1 MKKLFLLALCII
13 NCALCINLKAQQPQP
28 LPIDTNVRIGV
39 LDNGLTYYIRH
50 NEQPKER
57 CEFHIAQAV
66 GAILEE
72 DHQNGLAH
80 FLEHMA
86 FNGTKNFPDKLLINY
101 FESVGVGF
109 GSNINAYTSLDETV
123 YRLSNVPTRQE
134 ILDSAL
140 LVLHDWSCA
149 IALQEE
155 EIDNERGVIR
165 EEWRQGNTAQR
176 RMWREGNKVKYAGSQ
191 YAKRD
196 VIGDTAVINNF
207 TYQALRDYYEL
218 WYGPDLQCIVV
229 VGDID
234 VDQMEK
240 KIIDLFSPIPARS
253 NRGERPRY
261 ALPENEETIVA
272 IYTDKEAQFTQLA
285 IEFLHNA
292 IPHEVRATDQG
303 YLLSTINTLIRQM
316 ISYRIEEITMDPNAN
331 FIQAMG
337 GYGNQLGET
346 DAFEFIVIP
355 KDGKEKAAMADMFT
369 QVEKIKRY
377 GFTVSELERAK
388 TEYLSTVERAY
399 NERTTR
405 KNQSY
410 AQEYYRHYLDGE
422 PIPGIEFEYEY
433 AKAVLPQLPVQIINQ
448 LVQQYITDNNIVI
461 SYIGK
466 ENSDIV
472 SVPTQE
478 EVLNIFNTVKASEI
492 EAPVEENFDRPL
504 VENAPKAGTI
514 VKEKFNKRLGTTEWT
529 LSNGIKVVIKPTEFK
544 QDQIIMS
551 MESEG
556 GLSKVALEDLPSA
569 VMADG
574 IISYNGIGEF
584 SAIDLQKVLTGKNLS
599 ISPAISQYGES
610 MSGSSTVKDFE
621 TMMQLAYLYFTAP
634 RQDDQAYQTLI
645 SMLETQ
651 LAARDKNP
659 KTAFS
664 DSISQTTT
672 SHNPRTLI
680 INTDLIKRVDQLR
693 AIEIYKERFANPAD
707 FFVTFIGNINP
718 ADEATRQII
727 CTWLGGLKTDK
738 SRETYTDN
746 GIRHPKGKV
755 NNYFTKEMETKTASN
770 RIVYSGKM
778 KATLANRLNMGIIG
792 DILGTRYLESI
803 REKEGGSYGVG
814 CAGYVMEDPIEQAVL
829 LMQFDTDP
837 EKQQKLMS
845 IIHKE
850 VMEIIENGPRADDL
864 QKAKENR
871 LNTLAEDMEDNDWWG
886 TILDRYYQDGVD
898 YVKDYKRTLEKVN
911 AKSIQKTLKAL
922 VKQGNVIEVVML
934 PAE

>member
-1 MKKLFLLALCII
+1 MSCLATHYSLLKIQNMKKLFLLALFIL

-28 LPIDTNVRIGV
+28 LPIDTNVRIGH
-39 LDNGLTYYIRH
+39 LDNGLTYYIRY
-50 NEQPKER
+50 NNQPKER

-218 WYGPDLQCIVV
+218 WYGPDLQCVVV

-285 IEFLHNA
+285 IEYKHPAMPREL
-292 IPHEVRATDQG
+292 RATDQG
-303 YLLSTINTLIRQM
+303 YLFSTVNALIRQM

-377 GFTVSELERAK
+377 GFTVSELERAR
-388 TEYLSTVERAY
+388 TEYLSIVERYY
-399 NERTTR
+399 NERNTR
-405 KNQSY
+405 QSQSY

-422 PIPGIEFEYEY
+422 AIPGIEWEYEY
-433 AKAVLPQLPVQIINQ
+433 AKAILPQLPVDLINK
-448 LVQQYITDNNIVI
+448 LAQQYITDNNIVI

-472 SVPTQE
+472 SVPTKE
-478 EVLNIFNTVKASEI
+478 EVLNIYNTVKASEI

-504 VENAPKAGTI
+504 VENAPLAGTI
-514 VKEKFNKRLGTTEWT
+514 VKEKFNKKLGTTEWT

-544 QDQIIMS
+544 NDQIIMS

-556 GLSKVALEDLPSA
+556 GLSKIAINDLPTASFA
-569 VMADG
+569 AS
-574 IISYNGIGEF
+574 IIEYNGIGEF
-584 SAIDLQKVLTGKNLS
+584 SVLDLQKVLTGKNISVSPS
-599 ISPAISQYGES
+599 INQYGES

-621 TMMQLAYLYFTAP
+621 TMMQLTYLYFTAP
-634 RQDDQAYQTLI
+634 RQDDQAFQTLI

-672 SHNPRTLI
+672 SHHPRSLI
-680 INTDLIKRVDQLR
+680 VNLDLIKRVDQLR
-693 AIEIYKERFANPAD
+693 AIEIYKERFANTAD

-718 ADEATRQII
+718 NDEATRQII

-746 GIRHPKGKV
+746 GIRYPKGKV
-755 NNYFTKEMETKTASN
+755 NNYFAKEMETKTASN

-814 CAGYVMEDPIEQAVL
+814 CAGYVVDDPTEQAIL

-850 VMEIIENGPRADDL
+850 VMEIVKNGPRADDL

-871 LNTLAEDMEDNDWWG
+871 LNTLAEDMEDNGWWG
-886 TILDRYYQDGVD
+886 TILDRYYQDGID
-898 YVKDYKRTLEKVN
+898 YVKDYKKTLEKVD
-911 AKSIQKTLKAL
+911 AKSIQKTLK
-922 VKQGNVIEVVML
+922 G
-934 PAE
+934 

>member
-1 MKKLFLLALCII
+1 MKKVLSLFAALMF
-13 NCALCINLKAQQPQP
+13 AAVGLMAQQPQP
-28 LPIDTNVRIGV
+28 LPIDTNVRIDV

-86 FNGTKNFPDKLLINY
+86 FNGTTHFPDKLLINY

-149 IALQEE
+149 ISLQEK

-261 ALPENEETIVA
+261 ALPQNEETIVA

-285 IEFLHNA
+285 IEFKHNA
-292 IPHEVRATDQG
+292 MPRELRATDQG
-303 YLLSTINTLIRQM
+303 YLLYTINALIKQM

-337 GYGNQLGET
+337 GYNNQMGET

-377 GFTVSELERAK
+377 GFTVSELERAR
-388 TEYLSTVERAY
+388 TEYLAMIERYY
-399 NERTTR
+399 NERTST
-405 KNQSY
+405 KNISY
-410 AQEYYRHYLDGE
+410 AQEYYRHYLDGS

-448 LVQQYITDNNIVI
+448 LVQQYITDNNIII

-466 ENSDIV
+466 ENNDIV

-478 EVLNIFNTVKASEI
+478 EVLNIFNTVKTSEI
-492 EAPVEENFDRPL
+492 EAPVEEKFDRPL
-504 VENAPKAGTI
+504 VENAPQAGTI
-514 VKEKFNKRLGTTEWT
+514 VKEKFNKKIGTTEWT

-544 QDQIIMS
+544 KDQISMN

-556 GLSKVALEDLPSA
+556 GLSKVTLEDLPSA
-569 VMADG
+569 AMADG

-584 SAIDLQKVLTGKNLS
+584 SALDLQKVLTGKNVS
-599 ISPAISQYGES
+599 ISPSISQYGES
-610 MSGSSTVKDFE
+610 ISGSSTVKDFE

-634 RQDDQAYQTLI
+634 RQDDQAYQTLL

-659 KTAFS
+659 KTAFQ

-672 SHNPRTLI
+672 SHHPRTLI
-680 INTDLIKRVDQLR
+680 VNTDLIKRVNQLR

-718 ADEATRQII
+718 NDEATRQII

-738 SRETYTDN
+738 SREKYTDN
-746 GIRHPKGKV
+746 GIRYPKGKV
-755 NNYFTKEMETKTASN
+755 NNYFAKEMETKTASN

-814 CAGYVMEDPIEQAVL
+814 CAGYVTNEPIEQAIL

-837 EKQQKLMS
+837 EKQQKLRS

-871 LNTLAEDMEDNDWWG
+871 LNTLAEDMEDNGWWS

-898 YVKDYKRTLEKVN
+898 YVKDYKKTLEKVN
-911 AKSIQKTLKAL
+911 AKSIQKTLRAL

>member
-1 MKKLFLLALCII
+1 MKKVLSLFAALLFAATGLM
-13 NCALCINLKAQQPQP
+13 AQLPQP
-28 LPIDTNVRIGV
+28 LPIDTNVRMGV
-39 LDNGLTYYIRH
+39 LDNGLTYYIRY
-50 NEQPKER
+50 NNQPKER

-86 FNGTKNFPDKLLINY
+86 FNGTKHFPDKLLIDY

-109 GSNINAYTSLDETV
+109 GSSINAYTSLDETV
-123 YRLSNVPTRQE
+123 YRLSNVPTREE

-176 RMWREGNKVKYAGSQ
+176 RMWREGNKVKYPGSQ

-218 WYGPDLQCIVV
+218 WYGPDLQCVVV

-234 VDQMEK
+234 VDKMEK
-240 KIIDLFSPIPARS
+240 KIKDLFSPIPARS

-261 ALPENEETIVA
+261 ALPTNAAPHVA

-285 IEFLHNA
+285 IEFLH
-292 IPHEVRATDQG
+292 PTMPFELRATDQG
-303 YLLSTINTLIRQM
+303 YLMSVINSLIRMM
-316 ISYRIEEITMDPNAN
+316 ISYRIDEITMDPNAN

-337 GYGNQLGET
+337 SYGNQLGET
-346 DAFEFIVIP
+346 DAFEFITIP
-355 KDGKEKAAMADMFT
+355 KDGKEKASMADMFT

-377 GFTVSELERAK
+377 GFTASELERAK
-388 TEYLSTVERAY
+388 TDYLSIIERAY

-405 KNQSY
+405 KSQSY

-422 PIPGIEFEYEY
+422 PIPDIEFEFEY
-433 AKAVLPQLPVQIINQ
+433 AKAVLPQLPVVIINQ
-448 LVQQYITDNNIVI
+448 LAQQYITDNNVII

-472 SVPTQE
+472 SVPTKE
-478 EVLNIFNTVKASEI
+478 EVLEIFNAVKASEI
-492 EAPVEENFDRPL
+492 EAPVEESFDRPL
-504 VENAPKAGTI
+504 VETAPTAGTI
-514 VKEKFNKRLGTTEWT
+514 LKEKFNKALGTTEWT
-529 LSNGIKVVIKPTEFK
+529 LSNGIKVVIKPTEYK
-544 QDQIIMS
+544 KDQITMS
-551 MESEG
+551 IESEG
-556 GLSKVALEDLPSA
+556 GLSKVSLEDLPSA
-569 VMADG
+569 SMATS
-574 IISYNGIGEF
+574 IIAYNGIGEF
-584 SAIDLQKVLTGKNLS
+584 SYLDLQKALTGKNVSLDPS
-599 ISPAISQYGES
+599 IDEYSEEISGT
-610 MSGSSTVKDFE
+610 STVKDFE

-634 RQDDQAYQTLI
+634 RQDDEAYQSLMA
-645 SMLETQ
+645 MLETQ

-659 KTAFS
+659 KSAFQ
-664 DSISQTTT
+664 DSIAQTIA
-672 SHNPRTLI
+672 SHHEREMIVNL
-680 INTDLIKRVDQLR
+680 DFIKKVDQQR
-693 AIEIYKERFANPAD
+693 AIAIYKERFANPAD
-707 FFVTFIGNINP
+707 FLVTFIGNINP
-718 ADEATRQII
+718 NDEATRQLI

-738 SRETYTDN
+738 TREKYTDH
-746 GIRHPKGKV
+746 GVRYPKGKV

-778 KATLANRLNMGIIG
+778 KATLANRLNMAIIG

-837 EKQQKLMS
+837 EKQQKLIS

-850 VMEIIENGPRADDL
+850 VMEIVENGPRADDL
-864 QKAKENR
+864 QKAKESR
-871 LNTLAEDMEDNDWWG
+871 LTSLAEDMETNSWWG
-886 TILDRYYQDGVD
+886 TILNRYYNNGIN
-898 YVKDYKRTLEKVN
+898 YAKDYKKALEAVN

-922 VKQGNVIEVVML
+922 VKQGNVVEVVML
-934 PAE
+934 PQE

>member
-1 MKKLFLLALCII
+1 MKKVLSLVAAFMFAAVGLM
-13 NCALCINLKAQQPQP
+13 AQQPQP
-28 LPIDTNVRIGV
+28 LPIDTTVRIGV
-39 LDNGLTYYIRH
+39 LDNGLTYYIRY
-50 NEQPKER
+50 NNQPKER

-123 YRLSNVPTRQE
+123 YRLSNVPTRPE

-218 WYGPDLQCIVV
+218 WYGPDLQCVVV

-285 IEFLHNA
+285 IEYKHPAMPREL
-292 IPHEVRATDQG
+292 RATDQG
-303 YLLSTINTLIRQM
+303 YLFSTVNALIRQM

-377 GFTVSELERAK
+377 GFTISELERAR
-388 TEYLSTVERAY
+388 TEYLSTVERYY
-399 NERTTR
+399 NERNTR
-405 KNQSY
+405 QSQSY
-410 AQEYYRHYLDGE
+410 AQEYYRNYLDGE
-422 PIPGIEFEYEY
+422 AIPGIEWEYEY
-433 AKAVLPQLPVQIINQ
+433 AKAILPQLPVDLINQ
-448 LVQQYITDNNIVI
+448 LAQQYITDNNIII

-472 SVPTQE
+472 SVPTKE
-478 EVLNIFNTVKASEI
+478 EVLNIYNIVKASEI

-504 VENAPKAGTI
+504 VENAPQAGTI
-514 VKEKFNKRLGTTEWT
+514 VKEKFNKKLGTTEWT

-544 QDQIIMS
+544 NDQIIMS

-556 GLSKVALEDLPSA
+556 GLSKIALNDLPTASFA
-569 VMADG
+569 ASIVE
-574 IISYNGIGEF
+574 YNGIGEF
-584 SAIDLQKVLTGKNLS
+584 SVLDLQKVLTGKNVSVSPS
-599 ISPAISQYGES
+599 INQYGES

-621 TMMQLAYLYFTAP
+621 TMMQLTYLYFTAP
-634 RQDDQAYQTLI
+634 RQDDQAFQTLI

-672 SHNPRTLI
+672 SHHPRSLI
-680 INTDLIKRVDQLR
+680 VNLDLIKRVDQLR

-718 ADEATRQII
+718 NDEATRQII

-746 GIRHPKGKV
+746 GIRYPKGKV
-755 NNYFTKEMETKTASN
+755 NNYFAKEMETKTASN

-814 CAGYVMEDPIEQAVL
+814 CAGYVVDDPTEQAIL

-850 VMEIIENGPRADDL
+850 VMEIVENGPRADDL

-871 LNTLAEDMEDNDWWG
+871 LNTLAEDMEDNGWWG
-886 TILDRYYQDGVD
+886 TILDRYYQDGID
-898 YVKDYKRTLEKVN
+898 YVKDYKKTLEKVD

>member
-1 MKKLFLLALCII
+1 MKKLILLALCII
-13 NCALCINLKAQQPQP
+13 NCAFCINVMAQMPQP
-28 LPIDTNVRIGV
+28 LPIDTNVRIGH
-39 LDNGLTYYIRH
+39 LDNGLTYYIRY
-50 NEQPKER
+50 NNQPKER

-86 FNGTKNFPDKLLINY
+86 FNGTEHFPGKLLINY

-123 YRLSNVPTRQE
+123 YRLSNVPTREE

-149 IALQEE
+149 ISLQEA

-176 RMWREGNKVKYAGSQ
+176 RMWREGNKLKYPGSQ

-234 VDQMEK
+234 VDKMEK
-240 KIIDLFSPIPARS
+240 KIKDLFSPIPARS
-253 NRGERPRY
+253 NRGVRPTY
-261 ALPENEETIVA
+261 SLPTNNAPHVA

-285 IEFLHNA
+285 IEFKHNA
-292 IPHEVRATDQG
+292 IPRNLRATDQG
-303 YLLSTINTLIRQM
+303 YLLSTINALIRQM
-316 ISYRIEEITMDPNAN
+316 ISFRIEEITMDPNAN

-355 KDGKEKAAMADMFT
+355 KDGKEKASMADMFT

-377 GFTVSELERAK
+377 GFTNAEFERAK
-388 TEYLSTVERAY
+388 TEYISMIERYY
-399 NERTTR
+399 NERNTR
-405 KNQSY
+405 QSQSY

-422 PIPGIEFEYEY
+422 PIPGIEFEYEFV
-433 AKAVLPQLPVQIINQ
+433 KTVLPQLPVATINELAQ
-448 LVQQYITDNNIVI
+448 SYITDNNIVI

-466 ENSDIV
+466 ESNDIV

-478 EVLNIFNTVKASEI
+478 EILEIFNAVKASEI
-492 EAPVEENFDRPL
+492 AAPIEETFDRPL
-504 VENAPKAGTI
+504 VETAPVAGTI
-514 VKEKFNKRLGTTEWT
+514 VKEKLNKKLGTTEWT

-544 QDQIIMS
+544 NDQIIMS

-569 VMADG
+569 AMADG
-574 IISYNGIGEF
+574 IISFNGIGEF
-584 SAIDLQKVLTGKNLS
+584 SALDLQKALTGKNVSVSPS
-599 ISPAISQYGES
+599 ISEYYESISGT
-610 MSGSSTVKDFE
+610 STVKDFE

-664 DSISQTTT
+664 DSIQQTTT

-680 INTDLIKRVDQLR
+680 VNTDLIKRANQLR

-718 ADEATRQII
+718 NDEATRQII

-738 SRETYTDN
+738 SRETYTDH
-746 GIRHPKGKV
+746 GVRYPKGKV

-814 CAGYVMEDPIEQAVL
+814 CAGYVMQDPIEQAVL

-837 EKQQKLMS
+837 EKQEKLMS

-871 LNTLAEDMEDNDWWG
+871 LNTLAEDMEDNGWWG
-886 TILDRYYQDGVD
+886 TILDRYYQDGID
-898 YVKDYKRTLEKVN
+898 YVKDYKKALEKVD

-934 PAE
+934 PAK

>member
-285 IEFLHNA
+285 IEFKHNTM
-292 IPHEVRATDQG
+292 PRELRGTDQG

-472 SVPTQE
+472 SVPTKE

-569 VMADG
+569 VMVDG

-707 FFVTFIGNINP
+707 FFVTLIGNINP

-746 GIRHPKGKV
+746 GIRYPKGKV

-814 CAGYVMEDPIEQAVL
+814 CAGYVMEDPVEQAVL

-837 EKQQKLMS
+837 EKQEKLMS

>member
-1 MKKLFLLALCII
+1 MKKVLSLVAAFMFAAVGLM
-13 NCALCINLKAQQPQP
+13 AQQPQP
-28 LPIDTNVRIGV
+28 LPIDTTVRIGV
-39 LDNGLTYYIRH
+39 LDNGLTYYIRY
-50 NEQPKER
+50 NNQPKER

-123 YRLSNVPTRQE
+123 YRLSNVPTRPE

-218 WYGPDLQCIVV
+218 WYGPDLQCVVV

-285 IEFLHNA
+285 IEYKHPAMPREL
-292 IPHEVRATDQG
+292 RATDQG
-303 YLLSTINTLIRQM
+303 YLFSTVNALIRQM

-377 GFTVSELERAK
+377 GFTISELERAR
-388 TEYLSTVERAY
+388 TEYLSTVERYY
-399 NERTTR
+399 NERNTR
-405 KNQSY
+405 QSQSY
-410 AQEYYRHYLDGE
+410 AQEYYRNYLDGE
-422 PIPGIEFEYEY
+422 AIPGIEWEYEY
-433 AKAVLPQLPVQIINQ
+433 AKAILPQLPVDLINQ
-448 LVQQYITDNNIVI
+448 LAQQYITDNNIII

-472 SVPTQE
+472 SVPTKE
-478 EVLNIFNTVKASEI
+478 EVLNIYNTVKTSEI

-504 VENAPKAGTI
+504 VENAPQAGTI
-514 VKEKFNKRLGTTEWT
+514 VKEKFNKKLGTTEWT

-544 QDQIIMS
+544 NDQIIMS

-556 GLSKVALEDLPSA
+556 GLSKIALNDLPTASFA
-569 VMADG
+569 ASIVE
-574 IISYNGIGEF
+574 YNGIGEF
-584 SAIDLQKVLTGKNLS
+584 SVLDLQKVLTGKKVS
-599 ISPAISQYGES
+599 ISPSISQYGES

-621 TMMQLAYLYFTAP
+621 TMMQLTYLYFTAP

-672 SHNPRTLI
+672 SHHPRSLI
-680 INTDLIKRVDQLR
+680 VNLDLIKRVDQLR

-718 ADEATRQII
+718 NDEATRQII

-746 GIRHPKGKV
+746 GIRYPKGKV
-755 NNYFTKEMETKTASN
+755 NNYFAKEMETKTASN

-814 CAGYVMEDPIEQAVL
+814 CAGYVVDDPTEQAIL

-850 VMEIIENGPRADDL
+850 VMEIVENGPRADDL

-871 LNTLAEDMEDNDWWG
+871 LNTLAEDMEDNGWWG
-886 TILDRYYQDGVD
+886 TILDRYYQDGID
-898 YVKDYKRTLEKVN
+898 YVKDYKKTLEKVD

>member
-1 MKKLFLLALCII
+1 MKKLLSLFAALMF
-13 NCALCINLKAQQPQP
+13 AAVGLMAQQPQP

-39 LDNGLTYYIRH
+39 LDNGLTYYVRY
-50 NEQPKER
+50 NNQPKER

-86 FNGTKNFPDKLLINY
+86 FNGTEHFPGKLLINY

-123 YRLSNVPTRQE
+123 YRLSNVPTREE

-149 IALQEE
+149 ISLHGE

-165 EEWRQGNTAQR
+165 EEWRTGNTAQR
-176 RMWREGNKVKYAGSQ
+176 RMWREGNKLKYPGSQ

-234 VDQMEK
+234 VDKMEK
-240 KIIDLFSPIPARS
+240 KIKDLFSPIPPRS
-253 NRGERPRY
+253 NRGVRPRY
-261 ALPENEETIVA
+261 SLPENREPLVA

-285 IEFLHNA
+285 IEYKHNA
-292 IPHEVRATDQG
+292 MPRELRGTDQG
-303 YLLSTINTLIRQM
+303 YLLSIINSLVRQM
-316 ISYRIEEITMDPNAN
+316 ISYRIEEITMNPNAN

-337 GYGNQLGET
+337 GYGSQLGET
-346 DAFEFIVIP
+346 DAFEFITIP
-355 KDGKEKAAMADMFT
+355 KDGKEKAAMTDMFT

-377 GFTVSELERAK
+377 GFTNAELDRAK
-388 TEYLSTVERAY
+388 TEYLAMIERYY

-405 KNQSY
+405 QSQSY
-410 AQEYYRHYLDGE
+410 AQEYYRHYLDGS
-422 PIPGIEFEYEY
+422 PIPGIEYEYEY
-433 AKAVLPQLPVQIINQ
+433 TKAVLPQLPVQLINQ
-448 LVQQYITDNNIVI
+448 LVQQYITDRNIVI
-461 SYIGK
+461 SYLGK
-466 ENSDIV
+466 ENSDVV
-472 SVPTQE
+472 SVPTRD
-478 EVLNIFNTVKASEI
+478 EVLAMFNGVKSAEI
-492 EAPVEENFDRPL
+492 EAPVEVDFNRPL
-504 VENAPKAGTI
+504 VETAPAAGTI
-514 VKEKFNKRLGTTEWT
+514 VKEKFNKHLGTTEWT

-544 QDQIIMS
+544 NDEISMS

-556 GLSKVALEDLPSA
+556 GLSKVSLEDLPSA
-569 VMADG
+569 AMAASVV
-574 IISYNGIGEF
+574 SYNGIGEF
-584 SAIDLQKVLTGKNLS
+584 SLLDLQRVLTGKNVSVQPS
-599 ISPAISQYGES
+599 ISTYNES
-610 MSGSSTVKDFE
+610 MSGASTVKDFE
-621 TMMQLAYLYFTAP
+621 TMMQLTYLYFTAP
-634 RQDDQAYQTLI
+634 RQDDQAFQTLL

-659 KTAFS
+659 KNSFN
-664 DSISQTTT
+664 DSIQQTIT
-672 SHNPRTLI
+672 SHSPRTLI
-680 INTDLIKRVDQLR
+680 VNVDMLKKVDQLR
-693 AIEIYKERFANPAD
+693 AIEIYKQRFANPAD

-727 CTWLGGLKTDK
+727 CTWLGGLKTNK
-738 SRETYTDN
+738 TAEKYTDH
-746 GIRHPKGKV
+746 GVRYPKGKV
-755 NNYFTKEMETKTASN
+755 NNYFEKDMQTKTASN

-778 KATLANRLNMGIIG
+778 KATIANRLNMGIIG

-814 CAGYVMEDPIEQAVL
+814 CSGYVSQDPIEQAIL
-829 LMQFDTDP
+829 IMQFDTDP

-850 VMEIIENGPRADDL
+850 VMEIVENGPRADDL

-871 LNTLAEDMEDNDWWG
+871 LNTLAEDMEDNGWWG
-886 TILDRYYQDGVD
+886 TILDRYYQDGIN
-898 YVKDYKRTLEKVN
+898 YAKDYKKTLEKVN

-922 VKQGNVIEVVML
+922 VKQGNVAEIVMM
-934 PAE
+934 PAK

>member
-1 MKKLFLLALCII
+1 MKKLLSLFAVILLAATGLM
-13 NCALCINLKAQQPQP
+13 AQEPQP
-28 LPIDTNVRIGV
+28 LPIDTNVRVGV
-39 LDNGLTYYIRH
+39 LDNGLTYYIRY
-50 NEQPKER
+50 NNQPKER

-86 FNGTKNFPDKLLINY
+86 FNGTTNFPDKLLINY

-149 IALQEE
+149 IALQEA

-165 EEWRQGNTAQR
+165 EEWRQGNNAQR
-176 RMWREGNKVKYAGSQ
+176 RMWREGNKLKYPGSQ

-234 VDQMEK
+234 VDQMEQ
-240 KIIDLFSPIPARS
+240 KIKDLFSKIPARS

-261 ALPENEETIVA
+261 SLPTFEAPHVA

-285 IEFLHNA
+285 IEFLHPA
-292 IPHEVRATDQG
+292 MPRELKPTDQG
-303 YLLSTINTLIRQM
+303 HLISTVNALIRMM
-316 ISYRIEEITMDPNAN
+316 ISYRIDEITMDPNAN

-337 GYGNQLGET
+337 GYGNQMGET

-355 KDGKEKAAMADMFT
+355 KDGKEKASMADMFT

-377 GFTVSELERAK
+377 GFTTSELERAK
-388 TEYLSTVERAY
+388 TDYLSTLERAY

-405 KNQSY
+405 QSQSY

-433 AKAVLPQLPVQIINQ
+433 AKMVLPQLPVDIFNQ
-448 LVQQYITDNNIVI
+448 LAQAYITDNNIII

-472 SVPTQE
+472 SVPTKD
-478 EVLNIFNTVKASEI
+478 EVLALFNTVKASEI
-492 EAPVEENFDRPL
+492 EAPVEESFDRPL
-504 VENAPKAGTI
+504 VETAPTAGTI
-514 VKEKFNKRLGTTEWT
+514 VKEKFNKKLGTTEWT
-529 LSNGIKVVIKPTEFK
+529 LSNGIQVVIKPTEFK
-544 QDQIIMS
+544 KDQITMS
-551 MESEG
+551 IESEG

-569 VMADG
+569 AMATS
-574 IISYNGIGEF
+574 IVAYNGIGEF
-584 SAIDLQKVLTGKNLS
+584 SYLDLQKALTGKNISLNPS
-599 ISPAISQYGES
+599 IDEYEES
-610 MSGSSTVKDFE
+610 MSGASTVKDFE
-621 TMMQLAYLYFTAP
+621 TMMQLTYLYFTAP
-634 RQDDQAYQTLI
+634 RQDDQAYQSLM

-659 KTAFS
+659 KSAFQ
-664 DSISQTTT
+664 DSIAQTIA
-672 SHNPRTLI
+672 SHHVREMIVDVNF
-680 INTDLIKRVDQLR
+680 IKKVDQLR

-707 FFVTFIGNINP
+707 FRVTFIGNINP

-738 SRETYTDN
+738 TREKYTDH
-746 GIRHPKGKV
+746 GVRYPKGKV
-755 NNYFTKEMETKTASN
+755 NNYFAKEMETKTASN

-778 KATLANRLNMGIIG
+778 KATLANRLNMAVIG

-850 VMEIIENGPRADDL
+850 VMEIVENGPRADDL
-864 QKAKENR
+864 QKAKESR
-871 LNTLAEDMEDNDWWG
+871 LSSLAEDMETNSWWG
-886 TILDRYYQDGVD
+886 TILNRYYNDGIN
-898 YVKDYKRTLEKVN
+898 YAKDYKKALEAVN

-922 VKQGNVIEVVML
+922 VKQGNVIEVVMT
-934 PAE
+934 PAAE

>member
-253 NRGERPRY
+253 NRGDRPRY

-285 IEFLHNA
+285 IEFKHNTM
-292 IPHEVRATDQG
+292 PRELRGTDQG
-303 YLLSTINTLIRQM
+303 YLLSTINSLIRQM

-377 GFTVSELERAK
+377 GFTVSELERAR
-388 TEYLSTVERAY
+388 TEYLSNVERAY

-472 SVPTQE
+472 SVPTKD
-478 EVLNIFNTVKASEI
+478 EVLNIFNAVKASEI
-492 EAPVEENFDRPL
+492 EAPVEEDFDRPL
-504 VENAPKAGTI
+504 VETAPKAGTI
-514 VKEKFNKRLGTTEWT
+514 VKEKFNKKLGTTEWT

-544 QDQIIMS
+544 QDQIIMN

-556 GLSKVALEDLPSA
+556 GLSKIALEDLPTASFA
-569 VMADG
+569 ASIVD
-574 IISYNGIGEF
+574 YNGIGEF
-584 SAIDLQKVLTGKNLS
+584 SVLDLQKVLTGKNVS
-599 ISPAISQYGES
+599 VSPSISQYGES

-680 INTDLIKRVDQLR
+680 VNTDLIKRVDQLR

-746 GIRHPKGKV
+746 GIRYPKGKV

-837 EKQQKLMS
+837 EKQEKLMS

-871 LNTLAEDMEDNDWWG
+871 LNTLAEDMEDNDWWQ
-886 TILDRYYQDGVD
+886 TILNRYYQDGIN
-898 YVKDYKRTLEKVN
+898 YAKDYKRALEKVN

>member
-1 MKKLFLLALCII
+1 MKKLFLLALCIV

-39 LDNGLTYYIRH
+39 LENGLTYYIRH
-50 NEQPKER
+50 HEQPKER

-123 YRLSNVPTRQE
+123 YRLSNVPTRPE

-176 RMWREGNKVKYAGSQ
+176 RMWREGNKLKYAGSQ

-218 WYGPDLQCIVV
+218 WYGPDLQCVVV

-240 KIIDLFSPIPARS
+240 KIKDLFSPIPARS

-261 ALPENEETIVA
+261 SLPQNEETIVA

-285 IEFLHNA
+285 IEFKHPTMPREL
-292 IPHEVRATDQG
+292 RGTDQG
-303 YLLSTINTLIRQM
+303 YLLSTINGLIRQM
-316 ISYRIEEITMDPNAN
+316 ISFRIEEITMDPNAN

-337 GYGNQLGET
+337 SYGNQYGET
-346 DAFEFIVIP
+346 DAFEYIVIP

-388 TEYLSTVERAY
+388 TETLSSIERAY
-399 NERTTR
+399 NERSTR

-422 PIPGIEFEYEY
+422 PIPGVEFEYEY
-433 AKAVLPQLPVQIINQ
+433 LKAVLPQLPVQIINQ
-448 LVQQYITDNNIVI
+448 LAQQYITDNNIII

-472 SVPTQE
+472 SVPTKE
-478 EVLNIFNTVKASEI
+478 EVLNIFNAVKASEI

-504 VENAPKAGTI
+504 VENAPQAGTI
-514 VKEKFNKRLGTTEWT
+514 VKEKYNKRLGTTEWT

-544 QDQIIMS
+544 KDQISMS
-551 MESEG
+551 IESEG
-556 GLSKVALEDLPSA
+556 GLSKVALNDLPSA
-569 VMADG
+569 SFASS
-574 IISYNGIGEF
+574 IIGYNGIGEF
-584 SAIDLQKVLTGKNLS
+584 SALDLQKVLTGKNVSVNPS
-599 ISPAISQYGES
+599 IDSYNEGIY
-610 MSGSSTVKDFE
+610 GSSTVKDFE
-621 TMMQLAYLYFTAP
+621 TMMQLTYLDFTAP
-634 RQDDQAYQTLI
+634 RQDDQAFQTLI
-645 SMLETQ
+645 STLETS

-659 KTAFS
+659 KSAFS
-664 DSISQTTT
+664 DSIQQTVT

-680 INTDLIKRVDQLR
+680 VNLDLLKKIDQLR

-718 ADEATRQII
+718 NDEATRNII

-746 GIRHPKGKV
+746 GIRYPKGKV
-755 NNYFTKEMETKTASN
+755 NNYFAKEMETKTASN

-814 CAGYVMEDPIEQAVL
+814 CAGYVVDDPTEQAIL

-850 VMEIIENGPRADDL
+850 VMEIVENGPRADDL

-871 LNTLAEDMEDNDWWG
+871 LNTLAEDMEDNGWWG
-886 TILDRYYQDGVD
+886 TILDRYYQDGID
-898 YVKDYKRTLEKVN
+898 YVKDYKKTLEKVD

>member
-1 MKKLFLLALCII
+1 MKKVLSLVAAFMFAAVGLM
-13 NCALCINLKAQQPQP
+13 AQQPQP
-28 LPIDTNVRIGV
+28 LPIDTTVRIGV
-39 LDNGLTYYIRH
+39 LDNGLTYYIRY
-50 NEQPKER
+50 NNQPKER

-123 YRLSNVPTRQE
+123 YRLSNVPTRPE

-218 WYGPDLQCIVV
+218 WYGPDLQCVVV

-240 KIIDLFSPIPARS
+240 KIKDLFSPIPARS

-285 IEFLHNA
+285 IEFKHPAMPREL
-292 IPHEVRATDQG
+292 RATDQG
-303 YLLSTINTLIRQM
+303 YLFSTVNALIRQM

-377 GFTVSELERAK
+377 GFTISELERAR

-405 KNQSY
+405 QSQSY
-410 AQEYYRHYLDGE
+410 AQEYYRNYLDGE
-422 PIPGIEFEYEY
+422 AIPGIEWEYEY
-433 AKAVLPQLPVQIINQ
+433 AKAILPQLPVDLINQ
-448 LVQQYITDNNIVI
+448 LAQQYITDNNIII

-472 SVPTQE
+472 SVPTKE
-478 EVLNIFNTVKASEI
+478 EVLNIYNTVKTSEI

-504 VENAPKAGTI
+504 VENTPQAGTI
-514 VKEKFNKRLGTTEWT
+514 VKEKFNKKLGTTEWT

-544 QDQIIMS
+544 NDQIIMS
-551 MESEG
+551 MESKG
-556 GLSKVALEDLPSA
+556 GLSKIAINDLPTASFA
-569 VMADG
+569 ASIVE
-574 IISYNGIGEF
+574 YNGIGEF
-584 SAIDLQKVLTGKNLS
+584 SVLDLQKVLTGKNVSVSPS
-599 ISPAISQYGES
+599 INQYGES

-621 TMMQLAYLYFTAP
+621 TMMQLTYLYFTAP
-634 RQDDQAYQTLI
+634 RQDDQAFQTLI

-672 SHNPRTLI
+672 SHHPRSLI
-680 INTDLIKRVDQLR
+680 VNLDLIKRVDQLR

-718 ADEATRQII
+718 NDEATRQII

-746 GIRHPKGKV
+746 GIRYPKGKV
-755 NNYFTKEMETKTASN
+755 NNYFAKEMETKTASN

-814 CAGYVMEDPIEQAVL
+814 CAGYVVDDPTEQAIL

-850 VMEIIENGPRADDL
+850 VMEIVENGPRADDL

-871 LNTLAEDMEDNDWWG
+871 LNTLAEDMEDNGWWG
-886 TILDRYYQDGVD
+886 TILDRYYQDGID
-898 YVKDYKRTLEKVN
+898 YVKDYKKTLEKVN

>member
-285 IEFLHNA
+285 IEFKHNTM
-292 IPHEVRATDQG
+292 PRELRLTDQG
-303 YLLSTINTLIRQM
+303 YLLSTINNLIRQM
-316 ISYRIEEITMDPNAN
+316 ISYRIEEITMNPNAN

-337 GYGNQLGET
+337 SYGNQLGET

-544 QDQIIMS
+544 QDQIIMN

-556 GLSKVALEDLPSA
+556 GLSKIALEDLPTASFA
-569 VMADG
+569 ASIVD
-574 IISYNGIGEF
+574 YNGIGEF
-584 SAIDLQKVLTGKNLS
+584 SVLDLQKVLTGKNVS
-599 ISPAISQYGES
+599 VSPSISQYGES

-680 INTDLIKRVDQLR
+680 VNTDLIKRVDQLR

-707 FFVTFIGNINP
+707 FLVTFIGNINP
-718 ADEATRQII
+718 NDEATRQII

-746 GIRHPKGKV
+746 GIRYPKGKV

>member
-1 MKKLFLLALCII
+1 MKKLLSLFAAILFAAAGLM
-13 NCALCINLKAQQPQP
+13 AQQPQP
-28 LPIDTNVRIGV
+28 LPVDTNVRIGH
-39 LDNGLTYYIRH
+39 LDNGLTYYIRY
-50 NEQPKER
+50 NNQPKER

-86 FNGTKNFPDKLLINY
+86 FNGTEHFPGKLLINY

-123 YRLSNVPTRQE
+123 YRLSNVPTREE

-149 IALQEE
+149 ISLHGE

-165 EEWRQGNTAQR
+165 EEWRTGNTAQR
-176 RMWREGNKVKYAGSQ
+176 RMWREGNKLKYPGSQ

-234 VDQMEK
+234 VDKMEK
-240 KIIDLFSPIPARS
+240 KIKDLFSPIPPRS
-253 NRGERPRY
+253 NRGVRPRY
-261 ALPENEETIVA
+261 SLPENREPLVA

-285 IEFLHNA
+285 IEFKHPAMPREL
-292 IPHEVRATDQG
+292 RATDQG
-303 YLLSTINTLIRQM
+303 YLISTINTLMRQM
-316 ISYRIEEITMDPNAN
+316 ISYRIEEIAMDPNAN

-337 GYGNQLGET
+337 GYSNQLGET
-346 DAFEFIVIP
+346 DAFEFIAIP
-355 KDGKEKAAMADMFT
+355 KDGKEKASMVDMFT
-369 QVEKIKRY
+369 QIEKIKRY
-377 GFTVSELERAK
+377 GFTNAEFERAK
-388 TEYLSTVERAY
+388 TEYLAMVERHY
-399 NERTTR
+399 NERNTR
-405 KNQSY
+405 QSQSY
-410 AQEYYRHYLDGE
+410 AQEYYRNYLDGE
-422 PIPGIEFEYEY
+422 AIPGIEFEFEFV
-433 AKAVLPQLPVQIINQ
+433 KAVLPQLPVQ
-448 LVQQYITDNNIVI
+448 LVNELAQQYITDRNIVI
-461 SYIGK
+461 SYLGK
-466 ENSDIV
+466 ENSDVI
-472 SVPTQE
+472 SVPTRD
-478 EVLNIFNTVKASEI
+478 EVLAMFNGVKSAEI
-492 EAPVEENFDRPL
+492 EAPVEVDFNRPL
-504 VENAPKAGTI
+504 VETAPVAGTI
-514 VKEKFNKRLGTTEWT
+514 VKEKFNKHLGTTEWT

-544 QDQIIMS
+544 NDEINMS

-556 GLSKVALEDLPSA
+556 GISKVALNDLPSA
-569 VMADG
+569 AMAASVV
-574 IISYNGIGEF
+574 SYNGIGEF
-584 SAIDLQKVLTGKNLS
+584 SVLDLQRVLTGKNVSVQPS
-599 ISPAISQYGES
+599 ISTYSES
-610 MSGSSTVKDFE
+610 MSGSSSVKDFE
-621 TMMQLAYLYFTAP
+621 TMMQLTYLYFTAP

-659 KTAFS
+659 KNAFN
-664 DSISQTTT
+664 DSIQQTIT
-672 SHNPRTLI
+672 SHSPRTLI
-680 INTDLIKRVDQLR
+680 VDVDMLKKVDQLK
-693 AIEIYKERFANPAD
+693 AIQIYKERFANPAD

-718 ADEATRQII
+718 NDEATRQII

-738 SRETYTDN
+738 TREKYTDH
-746 GIRHPKGKV
+746 GVRYPKGKV
-755 NNYFTKEMETKTASN
+755 NNYFEKEMQTKTASN

-778 KATLANRLNMGIIG
+778 KATLANRLNMGIIS

-814 CAGYVMEDPIEQAVL
+814 CSGYLVEDPTEQAVL

-837 EKQQKLMS
+837 EKQQKLIS

-850 VMEIIENGPRADDL
+850 VMEIVENGPRADDL

-871 LNTLAEDMEDNDWWG
+871 LTSLAENMEKNSWWS

-898 YVKDYKRTLEKVN
+898 YLKDYKKELEKVN

-934 PAE
+934 PAK

>member
-1 MKKLFLLALCII
+1 MKKVLSLFAALLFAATGLM
-13 NCALCINLKAQQPQP
+13 AQLPQP
-28 LPIDTNVRIGV
+28 LPIDTNVRMGV
-39 LDNGLTYYIRH
+39 LDNGLTYYIRY
-50 NEQPKER
+50 NNQPKER

-86 FNGTKNFPDKLLINY
+86 FNGTKHFPDKLLINY

-109 GSNINAYTSLDETV
+109 GSSINAYTSLDETV
-123 YRLSNVPTRQE
+123 YRLSNVPTREE

-176 RMWREGNKVKYAGSQ
+176 RMWREGNKVKYPGSQ

-218 WYGPDLQCIVV
+218 WYGPDLQCVV
-229 VGDID
+229 IVGDID
-234 VDQMEK
+234 VDKMEK
-240 KIIDLFSPIPARS
+240 KIKDLFSPIPARS

-261 ALPENEETIVA
+261 ALPTNAAPHVA

-285 IEFLHNA
+285 IEFLH
-292 IPHEVRATDQG
+292 PTMPFELRATDQG
-303 YLLSTINTLIRQM
+303 YLMSVINSLIRMM
-316 ISYRIEEITMDPNAN
+316 ISYRIDEITMDPNAN

-346 DAFEFIVIP
+346 DAFEFITIP
-355 KDGKEKAAMADMFT
+355 KDGKEKASMADMFT

-377 GFTVSELERAK
+377 GFTASEFERAK
-388 TEYLSTVERAY
+388 IDYLSIIERAY

-405 KNQSY
+405 KSQSY
-410 AQEYYRHYLDGE
+410 AQECYRHYLDGE

-433 AKAVLPQLPVQIINQ
+433 AKAVLPQLPVVIINQ
-448 LVQQYITDNNIVI
+448 LAQQYITDNNVII

-472 SVPTQE
+472 SVPTKE
-478 EVLNIFNTVKASEI
+478 EVLEIFNAVKASEI
-492 EAPVEENFDRPL
+492 EAPVEESFDRPL
-504 VENAPKAGTI
+504 VETAPTAGTI
-514 VKEKFNKRLGTTEWT
+514 VKEKYNKALGTTEWT
-529 LSNGIKVVIKPTEFK
+529 LSNGIKVVIKPTEYK
-544 QDQIIMS
+544 KDQITMS
-551 MESEG
+551 MQSEG
-556 GLSKVALEDLPSA
+556 GLSKVSLEDLPSA
-569 VMADG
+569 SMATS
-574 IISYNGIGEF
+574 IIAYNGIGEF
-584 SAIDLQKVLTGKNLS
+584 SYLDLQKALTGKNISLAPS
-599 ISPAISQYGES
+599 IDEYSEDISGT
-610 MSGSSTVKDFE
+610 STVKDFE

-634 RQDDQAYQTLI
+634 RQDDEAYQSLMA
-645 SMLETQ
+645 MLETQ

-659 KTAFS
+659 KSAFQ
-664 DSISQTTT
+664 DSIAQTIA
-672 SHNPRTLI
+672 SHHEREMIVNL
-680 INTDLIKRVDQLR
+680 DFIKKVDQQR
-693 AIEIYKERFANPAD
+693 AIAIYKERFANPAD
-707 FFVTFIGNINP
+707 FLVTFIGNINP
-718 ADEATRQII
+718 NDEATRQLI

-738 SRETYTDN
+738 TREKYTDH
-746 GIRHPKGKV
+746 GVRYPKGKV

-778 KATLANRLNMGIIG
+778 KATLANRLNMAIIG

-837 EKQQKLMS
+837 EKQQKLIS

-850 VMEIIENGPRADDL
+850 VMEIVENGPRADDL
-864 QKAKENR
+864 QKAKESR
-871 LNTLAEDMEDNDWWG
+871 LTSLAEDMETNGWWG
-886 TILDRYYQDGVD
+886 TILNRYYNNGIN
-898 YVKDYKRTLEKVN
+898 YAKDYKKALEAVN

-922 VKQGNVIEVVML
+922 VKQGNVVEVVML
-934 PAE
+934 PQE

>member
-261 ALPENEETIVA
+261 SLPENEETIVA

-285 IEFLHNA
+285 IEFKHNTM
-292 IPHEVRATDQG
+292 PRELRGTDQG

-316 ISYRIEEITMDPNAN
+316 ISYRIEEITMNPNAN

-472 SVPTQE
+472 SVPTKE

-556 GLSKVALEDLPSA
+556 GLSKVALGDLPSA

-746 GIRHPKGKV
+746 GIRYPKGKV

-871 LNTLAEDMEDNDWWG
+871 LNTLAEDMEDNGWWQ

-898 YVKDYKRTLEKVN
+898 YLKDYKRTLEKVN

>member
-1 MKKLFLLALCII
+1 MKKVLSLFAALLFAATGLM
-13 NCALCINLKAQQPQP
+13 AQLPQP
-28 LPIDTNVRIGV
+28 LPIDTNVRMGV
-39 LDNGLTYYIRH
+39 LDNGLTYYIRY
-50 NEQPKER
+50 NNQPKER

-86 FNGTKNFPDKLLINY
+86 FNGTKHFPDKLLIDY

-109 GSNINAYTSLDETV
+109 GSSINAYTSLDETV
-123 YRLSNVPTRQE
+123 YRLSNVPTREE

-176 RMWREGNKVKYAGSQ
+176 RMWREGNKVKYPGSQ

-218 WYGPDLQCIVV
+218 WYGPDLQCVVV

-234 VDQMEK
+234 VDKMEK
-240 KIIDLFSPIPARS
+240 KIKDLFSPIPARS

-261 ALPENEETIVA
+261 ALPTNAAPHVA

-285 IEFLHNA
+285 IEFLH
-292 IPHEVRATDQG
+292 PTMPFELRATDQG
-303 YLLSTINTLIRQM
+303 YLMSVINSLIRMM
-316 ISYRIEEITMDPNAN
+316 ISYRIDEITMDPNAN

-337 GYGNQLGET
+337 SYGNQLGET
-346 DAFEFIVIP
+346 DAFEFITIP
-355 KDGKEKAAMADMFT
+355 KDGKEKASMADMFT

-377 GFTVSELERAK
+377 GFTASELERAK
-388 TEYLSTVERAY
+388 TDYLSIIERAY

-405 KNQSY
+405 KSQSY

-422 PIPGIEFEYEY
+422 PIPDIEFEFEY
-433 AKAVLPQLPVQIINQ
+433 AKTVLPQLPVVIINQ
-448 LVQQYITDNNIVI
+448 LAQQYITDNNVII

-472 SVPTQE
+472 SVPTEE
-478 EVLNIFNTVKASEI
+478 EVLEIFNAVKASEI
-492 EAPVEENFDRPL
+492 EAPVEESFDRPL
-504 VENAPKAGTI
+504 VETAPTAGTI
-514 VKEKFNKRLGTTEWT
+514 VKEKFNKALGTTEWT
-529 LSNGIKVVIKPTEFK
+529 LSNGIKIVIKPTEYK
-544 QDQIIMS
+544 KDQITMS
-551 MESEG
+551 IESDG
-556 GLSKVALEDLPSA
+556 GLSKVSLEDLPSA
-569 VMADG
+569 SMATS
-574 IISYNGIGEF
+574 IIAYNGIGEF
-584 SAIDLQKVLTGKNLS
+584 SYLDLQKALTGKNVSLAPS
-599 ISPAISQYGES
+599 IDEYSEDISGT
-610 MSGSSTVKDFE
+610 STVKDFE

-634 RQDDQAYQTLI
+634 RQDDEAYQSLM

-659 KTAFS
+659 KSAFQ
-664 DSISQTTT
+664 DSIAQTIA
-672 SHNPRTLI
+672 SHHEREMIVNL
-680 INTDLIKRVDQLR
+680 DFIKKVDQQR
-693 AIEIYKERFANPAD
+693 AIAIYKERFANPAD
-707 FFVTFIGNINP
+707 FLVTFIGNINP
-718 ADEATRQII
+718 NDESTRQLI

-738 SRETYTDN
+738 TREKYTDH
-746 GIRHPKGKV
+746 GVRYPKGKV

-778 KATLANRLNMGIIG
+778 KATLANRLNMAIIG

-837 EKQQKLMS
+837 EKQQKLIS

-850 VMEIIENGPRADDL
+850 VMEIVENGPRADDL
-864 QKAKENR
+864 QKAKESR
-871 LNTLAEDMEDNDWWG
+871 LTSLAEDMETNGWWG
-886 TILDRYYQDGVD
+886 TILNRYYNNGIN
-898 YVKDYKRTLEKVN
+898 YAKDYKKALEAVN

-922 VKQGNVIEVVML
+922 VKQGNVVEVVML
-934 PAE
+934 PQE

>member
-1 MKKLFLLALCII
+1 MKKLFLLALCIV
-13 NCALCINLKAQQPQP
+13 NCALCINLKAQEPQL
-28 LPIDTNVRIGV
+28 LPIDENVRMGV

-50 NEQPKER
+50 NEYPKER

-86 FNGTKNFPDKLLINY
+86 FNGTTNFPGKLLINY

-123 YRLSNVPTRQE
+123 YRLSNVPTREE

-149 IALQEE
+149 ISLNGE

-165 EEWRQGNTAQR
+165 EEWRTGNTAQR
-176 RMWREGNKVKYAGSQ
+176 RMWREGNKLKYPGSQ

-218 WYGPDLQCIVV
+218 WYGPDLQCVVV

-234 VDQMEK
+234 VDKMEQ
-240 KIIDLFSPIPARS
+240 KIKDLFSPIPARS
-253 NRGERPRY
+253 NRGVRPRY
-261 ALPENEETIVA
+261 SLPVNEGTHVA

-285 IEFLHNA
+285 IEFHHPAMPHNLKL
-292 IPHEVRATDQG
+292 TDQG
-303 YLLSTINTLIRQM
+303 YLFSTINSLISQM

-346 DAFEFIVIP
+346 DAFEYITIP
-355 KDGKEKAAMADMFT
+355 KDGKEKASLADMFT

-377 GFTVSELERAK
+377 GFTASELERAK
-388 TEYLSTVERAY
+388 TDYIANVERAY

-405 KNQSY
+405 QSQSY
-410 AQEYYRHYLDGE
+410 AKEYYRHYLSGE

-433 AKAVLPQLPVQIINQ
+433 AKAILPQLPVAVINQ
-448 LVQQYITDNNIVI
+448 IVQAYITDNNIII

-466 ENSDIV
+466 ENNDIV
-472 SVPTQE
+472 SVPTKE
-478 EVLNIFNTVKASEI
+478 EILDIYNTVKASEI
-492 EAPVEENFDRPL
+492 EAPVEESFDRPL
-504 VENAPKAGTI
+504 VETAPVAGTI
-514 VKEKFNKRLGTTEWT
+514 VKEKFNKKLGTTEWT
-529 LSNGIKVVIKPTEFK
+529 LSNGIKVVIKPTEYK
-544 QDQIIMS
+544 KDQITMS
-551 MESEG
+551 IESEG
-556 GLSKVALEDLPSA
+556 GLSKVALEDLASA
-569 VMADG
+569 SMASS
-574 IISYNGIGEF
+574 IVAYNGIGEF
-584 SAIDLQKVLTGKNLS
+584 SYLDLQKLLTGKNVSLS
-599 ISPAISQYGES
+599 PSIGEYEEGISGA
-610 MSGSSTVKDFE
+610 STVKDFE

-634 RQDDQAYQTLI
+634 RQDDQAFQSLM

-659 KTAFS
+659 KTAFQ
-664 DSISQTTT
+664 DSIAQTIS
-672 SHNPRTLI
+672 SHHPRELI
-680 INTDLIKRVDQLR
+680 VNLDLLKQIDQQR
-693 AIEIYKERFANPAD
+693 AIAIYKERFANPAD
-707 FFVTFIGNINP
+707 FRVTFIGNINP
-718 ADEATRQII
+718 ADEATRQLI

-738 SRETYTDN
+738 TREKYTDH
-746 GIRHPKGKV
+746 GIRYPQGKV
-755 NNYFTKEMETKTASN
+755 NNYFAKEMETKTASN

-778 KATLANRLNMGIIG
+778 KATLANRLNMAIIG

-814 CAGYVMEDPIEQAVL
+814 CAGYVMEDPIAQAVL

-850 VMEIIENGPRADDL
+850 VMEIVENGPRADDL
-864 QKAKENR
+864 QKAKESR
-871 LNTLAEDMEDNDWWG
+871 LTALAEDMETNGWWA
-886 TILDRYYQDGVD
+886 TILDRYYNDGVN
-898 YVKDYKRTLEKVN
+898 YVKDYQKTLESVN

>member
-1 MKKLFLLALCII
+1 MKKVLSLFAALLFAATGLM
-13 NCALCINLKAQQPQP
+13 AQLPQP
-28 LPIDTNVRIGV
+28 LPIDTNVRMGV
-39 LDNGLTYYIRH
+39 LDNGLTYYIRY
-50 NEQPKER
+50 NNQPKER

-86 FNGTKNFPDKLLINY
+86 FNGTKHFPDKLLIDY

-109 GSNINAYTSLDETV
+109 GSSINAYTSLDETV
-123 YRLSNVPTRQE
+123 YRLSNVPTREE

-176 RMWREGNKVKYAGSQ
+176 RMWREGNKVKYPGSQ

-218 WYGPDLQCIVV
+218 WYGPDLQCVVV

-234 VDQMEK
+234 VDKMEK
-240 KIIDLFSPIPARS
+240 KIKDLFSPIPARS

-261 ALPENEETIVA
+261 ALPTNAAPHVA

-285 IEFLHNA
+285 IEFLH
-292 IPHEVRATDQG
+292 PTMPFELRATDQG
-303 YLLSTINTLIRQM
+303 YLMSVINSLIRMM
-316 ISYRIEEITMDPNAN
+316 ISYRIDEITMDPNAN

-337 GYGNQLGET
+337 SYGNQLGET
-346 DAFEFIVIP
+346 DAFEFITIP
-355 KDGKEKAAMADMFT
+355 KDGKEKASMADMFT

-377 GFTVSELERAK
+377 GFTASEFERAK
-388 TEYLSTVERAY
+388 IDYLSIIERAY

-405 KNQSY
+405 KSQSY

-422 PIPGIEFEYEY
+422 PIPDIEFEFEY
-433 AKAVLPQLPVQIINQ
+433 AKAVLPQLPVVIINQ
-448 LVQQYITDNNIVI
+448 LAQQYITDNNVII

-472 SVPTQE
+472 SVPTKE
-478 EVLNIFNTVKASEI
+478 EVLEIFNAVKASEI
-492 EAPVEENFDRPL
+492 EAPVEESFDRPL
-504 VENAPKAGTI
+504 VETAPTAGTI
-514 VKEKFNKRLGTTEWT
+514 VKEKFNKALGTTEWT
-529 LSNGIKVVIKPTEFK
+529 LSNGIKVVIKPTEYK
-544 QDQIIMS
+544 KDQITMS
-551 MESEG
+551 IESEG
-556 GLSKVALEDLPSA
+556 GLSKVSLEDLPSA
-569 VMADG
+569 SMATS
-574 IISYNGIGEF
+574 IIAYNGIGEF
-584 SAIDLQKVLTGKNLS
+584 SYLDLQKALTGKNVSLDPS
-599 ISPAISQYGES
+599 IDEYSEEISGT
-610 MSGSSTVKDFE
+610 STVKDFE

-634 RQDDQAYQTLI
+634 RQDDEAYQSLM

-659 KTAFS
+659 KSAFQ
-664 DSISQTTT
+664 DSIAQTIA
-672 SHNPRTLI
+672 SHHEREMIVNL
-680 INTDLIKRVDQLR
+680 DFIKKVDQQR
-693 AIEIYKERFANPAD
+693 AIAIYKERFANPAD
-707 FFVTFIGNINP
+707 FLVTFIGNINP
-718 ADEATRQII
+718 NDEATRQLI

-738 SRETYTDN
+738 TREKYTDH
-746 GIRHPKGKV
+746 GVRYPKGKV

-778 KATLANRLNMGIIG
+778 KATLANRLNMAIIG

-837 EKQQKLMS
+837 EKQQKLIS

-850 VMEIIENGPRADDL
+850 VMEIVENGPRADDL
-864 QKAKENR
+864 QKAKESR
-871 LNTLAEDMEDNDWWG
+871 LTSLAEDMETNGWWG
-886 TILDRYYQDGVD
+886 TILNRYYNNGIN
-898 YVKDYKRTLEKVN
+898 YAKDYKKALEAVN

-922 VKQGNVIEVVML
+922 VKQGNVVEVVML
-934 PAE
+934 PQE

>member
-1 MKKLFLLALCII
+1 MKKLFLLALCIV
-13 NCALCINLKAQQPQP
+13 NCALCINLKAQEPQL
-28 LPIDTNVRIGV
+28 LPIDENVRMGV

-50 NEQPKER
+50 NEYPKER

-86 FNGTKNFPDKLLINY
+86 FNGTTNFPGKLLINY

-123 YRLSNVPTRQE
+123 YRLSNVPTREE

-149 IALQEE
+149 ISLNGE

-165 EEWRQGNTAQR
+165 EEWRTGNTAQR
-176 RMWREGNKVKYAGSQ
+176 RMWREGNKLKYPGSQ

-218 WYGPDLQCIVV
+218 WYGPDLQCVVV

-234 VDQMEK
+234 VDKMEQ
-240 KIIDLFSPIPARS
+240 KIKDLFSPIPARS
-253 NRGERPRY
+253 NRGVRPRY
-261 ALPENEETIVA
+261 SLPVNEGTHVA

-285 IEFLHNA
+285 IEFHHPAMPHNLKL
-292 IPHEVRATDQG
+292 TDQG
-303 YLLSTINTLIRQM
+303 YLFSTINSLISQM

-346 DAFEFIVIP
+346 DAFEYITIP
-355 KDGKEKAAMADMFT
+355 KDGKEKASLADMFT

-377 GFTVSELERAK
+377 GFTASELERAK
-388 TEYLSTVERAY
+388 TDYIANVERAY

-405 KNQSY
+405 QSQSY
-410 AQEYYRHYLDGE
+410 AKEYYRHYLSGE

-433 AKAVLPQLPVQIINQ
+433 AKAILPQLPVAVINQ
-448 LVQQYITDNNIVI
+448 IVQAYITDNNIII

-466 ENSDIV
+466 ENNDIV
-472 SVPTQE
+472 SVPTKE
-478 EVLNIFNTVKASEI
+478 EILDIYNTVKASEI
-492 EAPVEENFDRPL
+492 EAPVEESFDRPL
-504 VENAPKAGTI
+504 VETAPVAGTI
-514 VKEKFNKRLGTTEWT
+514 VKEKFNKKLGTTEWT
-529 LSNGIKVVIKPTEFK
+529 LSNGIKVVIKPTEYK
-544 QDQIIMS
+544 KDQITMS
-551 MESEG
+551 IESEG
-556 GLSKVALEDLPSA
+556 GLSKVALEDLASA
-569 VMADG
+569 SMASS
-574 IISYNGIGEF
+574 IVAYNGIGEF
-584 SAIDLQKVLTGKNLS
+584 SYLDLQKLLTGKNVSLS
-599 ISPAISQYGES
+599 PSIGEYEEGISGA
-610 MSGSSTVKDFE
+610 STVKDFE

-634 RQDDQAYQTLI
+634 RQDDQAFQSLM

-659 KTAFS
+659 KTAFQ
-664 DSISQTTT
+664 DSIAQTIS
-672 SHNPRTLI
+672 SHHPRELI
-680 INTDLIKRVDQLR
+680 VNLDLLKQIDQQR
-693 AIEIYKERFANPAD
+693 AIAIYKERFANPAD
-707 FFVTFIGNINP
+707 FRVTFIGNINP
-718 ADEATRQII
+718 ADEATRQLI

-738 SRETYTDN
+738 TREKYTDH
-746 GIRHPKGKV
+746 GIRYPQGKV
-755 NNYFTKEMETKTASN
+755 NNYFAKEMETKTASN

-778 KATLANRLNMGIIG
+778 KATLANRLNMAIIG

-814 CAGYVMEDPIEQAVL
+814 CAGYVMEDPIAQAVL

-850 VMEIIENGPRADDL
+850 VMEIVENGPRADDL
-864 QKAKENR
+864 QKAKESR
-871 LNTLAEDMEDNDWWG
+871 LTALAEDMETNGWWA
-886 TILDRYYQDGVD
+886 TILDRYYNDGVN
-898 YVKDYKRTLEKVN
+898 YVKDYQKTLESVN

-934 PAE
+934 PAK